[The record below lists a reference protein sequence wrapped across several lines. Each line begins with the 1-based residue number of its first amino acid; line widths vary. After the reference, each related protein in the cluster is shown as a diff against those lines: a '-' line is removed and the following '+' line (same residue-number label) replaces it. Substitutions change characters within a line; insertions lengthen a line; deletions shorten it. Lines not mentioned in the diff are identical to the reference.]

1 MVPTDPTYGWSIDGG
16 ILCQQ
21 GCEARSATHRH
32 VHELAEYADEQ
43 ALEQA
48 LQLAVVELAER
59 VVVEQL
65 DRGRVERA
73 AAICEDRERQ
83 GERVSA

>member
-1 MVPTDPTYGWSIDGG
+1 MVPTDPTCGWSIDGD
-16 ILCQQ
+16 ILRQQ
-21 GCEARSATHRH
+21 GCEALSATHRH
-32 VHELAEYADEQ
+32 VHELAEDADEQ

-48 LQLAVVELAER
+48 LQLAVVELTER

-73 AAICEDRERQ
+73 AAICGDHERDRER
-83 GERVSA
+83 V